1 MLRFDEGVAVVQKG
15 GRGGCGPY
23 CQNLRPRYRSTHRH
37 TLEELIERGER
48 GGGRGRE
55 EKERE
60 GRNGVKGR
68 ERLDAEM
75 RQKGKEGRKDASRKP
90 NERRFISVTRLCY
103 STSPFRAIPL
113 EPPLSFSITRTR
125 CGL

>member
-1 MLRFDEGVAVVQKG
+1 MLRFAERVAVVQKG
-15 GRGGCGPY
+15 GRGGRGPY

-37 TLEELIERGER
+37 RERESERGWV
-48 GGGRGRE
+48 RE

-75 RQKGKEGRKDASRKP
+75 RQKGKEGKKDASRKP
-90 NERRFISVTRLCY
+90 KEGRFISVARV
-103 STSPFRAIPL
+103 PRVH
-113 EPPLSFSITRTR
+113 
-125 CGL
+125 